1 LYQIIYV
8 RLLTLENDINSLL
21 NIEFIAYKQNLIC
34 NLEKDHQREDD
45 LSLPEIPQIGLDYF
59 DLPSPLGNG
68 AYQYAEELVKS
79 LGVQSKMLDDFIQDN
94 QAVIYDRLN
103 ARFEKLVENF
113 NNALQE
119 KIKDIESSFGIQTS
133 IESPKIDRAFP
144 VQSFNPKEIEK
155 LKPLSLRVWVE
166 RFLPHDTLL
175 VRDIKFWK
183 SPLSIKL
190 GWLTFNLGI
199 PVGVYNITEQKFE
212 TRKKLPEE
220 AIQIMNAYVNSA
232 VDEFAIKLFSSYK
245 KALEK
250 FFSEWEDSL
259 RSH

>member
-1 LYQIIYV
+1 M
-8 RLLTLENDINSLL
+8 
-21 NIEFIAYKQNLIC
+21 
-34 NLEKDHQREDD
+34 REDD
-45 LSLPEIPQIGLDYF
+45 LSLPDIPQISLDYF

-79 LGVQSKMLDDFIQDN
+79 LGDQTIMLDVFIQAN

-113 NNALQE
+113 NHDLQE
-119 KIKDIESSFGIQTS
+119 KIKDIESSFDIQTS

-155 LKPLSLRVWVE
+155 LKPISLRVWVE
-166 RFLPHDTLL
+166 KYLPPDTLL

-199 PVGVYNITEQKFE
+199 PIGLHNITEQKLE
-212 TRKKLPEE
+212 MRKKLPE
-220 AIQIMNAYVNSA
+220 
-232 VDEFAIKLFSSYK
+232 
-245 KALEK
+245 
-250 FFSEWEDSL
+250 
-259 RSH
+259 